1 MKKLN
6 LEISVK
12 YFKDYII
19 TLILQDFF
27 FSIPFSS
34 SNLGLSPNK
43 SCVLCFQVPSMN
55 SQNILFTPMPNFS
68 VTVGHCYIFLPS
80 LGIP

>member
-27 FSIPFSS
+27 FSIPFLHSCLLACFLWRRLFMIL
-34 SNLGLSPNK
+34 LGFE
-43 SCVLCFQVPSMN
+43 LCR
-55 SQNILFTPMPNFS
+55 
-68 VTVGHCYIFLPS
+68 
-80 LGIP
+80 

>member
-27 FSIPFSS
+27 FSFFFAF
-34 SNLGLSPNK
+34 LLACLLSMEK
-43 SCVLCFQVPSMN
+43 SLYDPAWV
-55 SQNILFTPMPNFS
+55 
-68 VTVGHCYIFLPS
+68 
-80 LGIP
+80 